1 MIVSEEVDLEVG
13 PDRAYP
19 QQHQQKESGPMLTNV
34 RFSDFRLTLAGEE
47 AQDDDD
53 DRDGYKD

>member
-1 MIVSEEVDLEVG
+1 MVVPQEVDLEVG
-13 PDRAYP
+13 PDRANP

-34 RFSDFRLTLAGEE
+34 RLSDFRLTLAGEE

-53 DRDGYKD
+53 NRDGDKD